1 MSAPLVE
8 PPAVAPTET
17 RQFDS
22 VPTDATQAPPSY
34 YATPPAPQQPQAV
47 LVPQGESLP
56 QGQGTATALTPS
68 GFTTSA
74 SGSAAAPPT
83 SAASGIAA
91 LGLERR
97 EPQPHRSNNSPL
109 DWAAFVLAFVLPPIG
124 FITAIVALVLGSR
137 SRGFGSGIAKAAIA
151 IAVVLSIGLG
161 IGAVILNK
169 FAADA
174 AAHDSV
180 VASSQAWCTKLASTP
195 GALTS
200 DTYGWPAP
208 ANTVPDSL
216 PPMQAYVDQWKALL
230 KIAPKGI
237 KTGTEEIEKTAG
249 SILSSV
255 TKTQTL
261 DDASDVSTMQDAVG
275 NSGVPQWV
283 SEYCK

>member
-1 MSAPLVE
+1 M
-8 PPAVAPTET
+8 
-17 RQFDS
+17 
-22 VPTDATQAPPSY
+22 
-34 YATPPAPQQPQAV
+34 
-47 LVPQGESLP
+47 
-56 QGQGTATALTPS
+56 
-68 GFTTSA
+68 
-74 SGSAAAPPT
+74 
-83 SAASGIAA
+83 AA

-97 EPQPHRSNNSPL
+97 EPQPRRSSNTPL
-109 DWAAFVLAFVLPPIG
+109 DWAAFILAFVLPPIG
-124 FITAIVALVLGSR
+124 MITAIVALVLGSR
-137 SRGFGSGIAKAAIA
+137 SRGFGAGIAKAAVA

-161 IGAVILNK
+161 VGAVVLNK
-169 FAADA
+169 LATDA
-174 AAHDSV
+174 AAHDSI
-180 VASSQAWCTKLASTP
+180 VASSQPWCSKLASNP
-195 GALTS
+195 GTLTS

-216 PPMQAYVDQWKALL
+216 PPMQAYVDQWTALL

-237 KTGTEEIEKTAG
+237 KTGTKEIESTAA